1 MKSPLLN
8 IMLMCVVW
16 PVIATFLKCHDCTK
30 HLGSGGSKNAEY
42 IASIMIASIRWLPRP
57 RCLDLII
64 TDGAGDMTKF
74 RRLVTAVFGSSMNW
88 VTSLL
93 GTRARSLA
101 SDACRL
107 VSKSNEC
114 GHTAQPCAQARAGA

>member
-1 MKSPLLN
+1 MVLPPPLDSGGGGKQR
-8 IMLMCVVW
+8 VGAQS
-16 PVIATFLKCHDCTK
+16 IATALRG
-30 HLGSGGSKNAEY
+30 LGHQCRHQQS
-42 IASIMIASIRWLPRP
+42 
-57 RCLDLII
+57 
-64 TDGAGDMTKF
+64 
-74 RRLVTAVFGSSMNW
+74 NW